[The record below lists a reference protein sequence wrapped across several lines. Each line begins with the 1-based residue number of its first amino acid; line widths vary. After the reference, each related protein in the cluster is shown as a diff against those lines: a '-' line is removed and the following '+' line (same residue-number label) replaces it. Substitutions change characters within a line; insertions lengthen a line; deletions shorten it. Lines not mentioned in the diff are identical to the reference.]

1 MLYRKIARLIEEHFR
16 TQDNK
21 ILLIDG
27 ARQVGKT
34 YIIRYVGKKTFNN
47 YIEINMIED
56 LQGDHLFENV
66 NSVEDFYL
74 TVSMIAGNKMHNKE
88 DTLIFIDEIQ
98 AYPHLLTLLKFL
110 KEDGRYT
117 YIASGSLLGVTLEKS
132 TSIPIGS
139 IRKVRMFPLDFEEF
153 LYANGFS
160 DISIISLKDR
170 FTKLESL
177 DINTHNRLLDL
188 FRKYLLTGGMP
199 DVINSYLSDKNITLI
214 RSIQNEI
221 HEYYSLDASKYDREN
236 RLKIQRIYEL
246 VPSNMENKKKRVIIK
261 DVENKKGKTFN
272 DYIDEFDYL
281 ISSGIVLDVKA
292 VSNPTFPLIQSATK
306 NLIKLY
312 LNDVGILTSI
322 LYGNNINA
330 ILNDVKSI
338 NLGSVYE
345 TAVASELIAHGHKLY
360 YYDNRNKGEVDF
372 LIDDY
377 NDLSIVPLEVKSG
390 KDYTVHSA
398 LNNFINTGS
407 YGVKKAYV
415 LSNER
420 VIHSNGRI
428 IYVPIYNIMFM

>member
-160 DISIISLKDR
+160 EISIISLKDK
-170 FTKLESL
+170 FAKLESL

-330 ILNDVKSI
+330 ILNDMKSI